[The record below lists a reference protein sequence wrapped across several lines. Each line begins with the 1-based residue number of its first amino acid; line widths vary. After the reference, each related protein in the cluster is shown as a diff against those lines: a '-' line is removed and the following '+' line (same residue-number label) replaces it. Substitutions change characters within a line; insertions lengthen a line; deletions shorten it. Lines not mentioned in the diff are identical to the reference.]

1 MLHPKPKACYSFPF
15 HVLCSQIAQAFVPSS
30 SVYNHK
36 IVPGMVTIKET
47 IAIQYQQEKA
57 VAIPENL
64 ILHHEGKKYLK
75 FRPTAQPII
84 SLLLGHGPK
93 RNASCSQHEPL
104 TQLIEA
110 RNLAIQEFQA
120 EPLAE
125 DRPIQDL
132 FDQDPPAKKAKR
144 SGQEPMS
151 FTVTIQA
158 GLSPVQ
164 VLCQGQRPSRADLAI
179 LVHPDHLEPVISHLR
194 PGIATSLEVPTKVYK
209 ATK

>member
-1 MLHPKPKACYSFPF
+1 
-15 HVLCSQIAQAFVPSS
+15 
-30 SVYNHK
+30 
-36 IVPGMVTIKET
+36 MVTIKET

-110 RNLAIQEFQA
+110 RNTAIQEFQA
-120 EPLAE
+120 EPPAE

-144 SGQEPMS
+144 TGHEPMP

-158 GLSPVQ
+158 GLSPVKAKD
-164 VLCQGQRPSRADLAI
+164 PAD
-179 LVHPDHLEPVISHLR
+179 LEPVISHLR
-194 PGIATSLEVPTKVYK
+194 PGIATSLEMPTKAQK